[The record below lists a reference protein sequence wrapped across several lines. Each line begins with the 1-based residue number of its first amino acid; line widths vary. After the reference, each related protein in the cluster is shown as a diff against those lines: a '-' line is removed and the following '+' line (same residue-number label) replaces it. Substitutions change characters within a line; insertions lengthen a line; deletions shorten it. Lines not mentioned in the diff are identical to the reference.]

1 MWINQSYLKTF
12 TPINQNVDITEVAPH
27 IESAELIYTREL
39 LGKLLYDDLT
49 VKINSNTLSPIETE
63 LVDICKQALA
73 YRSAEIAIPFL
84 GIKIRNKGVVRLSDE
99 FATPASVEDMKYLR
113 HELKNRSE
121 YFEERAKQLL
131 CDYMNDFPLYNKS
144 KVGDVKQNP
153 YPQYGTAYD
162 SDVYIDN
169 NDYNIRRNRYYYGPN
184 SNEPGNNY

>member
-12 TPINQNVDITEVAPH
+12 TPINQNVDVTEVAPH

-49 VKINSNTLSPIETE
+49 TKINAGTLSAIETE

-73 YRSAEIAIPFL
+73 YRSSEIAIPFL

-131 CDYMNDFPLYNKS
+131 CDYSNDFPLYTKS
-144 KVGDVKQNP
+144 RVGDVKQNP
-153 YPQYGTAYD
+153 YPQYGTSYD

-184 SNEPGNNY
+184 SNEPGNKY